1 MRVLNKRQK
10 KALDAWFETIKDE
23 PGLAV
28 RDVVQDL
35 LPTDLWVKLQA
46 MGDHE
51 TIYQNINRYI
61 NDKACEVMYG
71 R

>member
-10 KALDAWFETIKDE
+10 KALDAWFETIKHE
-23 PGLAV
+23 AGLAV
-28 RDVVQDL
+28 GDVVADL
-35 LPTDLWVKLQA
+35 LPVELWEKLQR

-61 NDKACEVMYG
+61 NDKACKVMYG